1 MKHKENLLGKRSS
14 IFLLFLMCVLL
25 SYAQTRKITGQV
37 VDGNGEPVI
46 GANIAVDGVKGIGA
60 ISDMDGNFSINVPEG
75 KKLIVSFIG
84 FITEAVTPKS
94 TTVKIA
100 LQESSVSLDEVVSI
114 GYANQKLKN
123 VTGSVATISASE
135 LEDLPV
141 SNMSEALQGMI
152 NGLEVSL
159 GSPRPGTNAD
169 EVYVRQSRTFN
180 GISKDGGNA
189 VPLIII
195 DDVMQLGDNG
205 QPSMEQF
212 NLLDPSEVESLSLIH
227 I

>member
-1 MKHKENLLGKRSS
+1 MKYKESLLGKRSS
-14 IFLLFLMCVLL
+14 MILLFLMCVLL

-37 VDGNGEPVI
+37 VDGNDDPII
-46 GANIAVDGVKGIGA
+46 GANIVVDGVKGVGA
-60 ISDMDGNFSINVPEG
+60 ISDIDGNFSINVPEG

-84 FITEAVTPKS
+84 FISQTVTPKS
-94 TTVKIA
+94 ATVKVT

-114 GYANQKLKN
+114 GYANQKLKD
-123 VTGSVATISASE
+123 VTGSVATISAAE

-141 SNMSEALQGMI
+141 SNLTEALQGMI

-189 VPLIII
+189 VPL
-195 DDVMQLGDNG
+195 DRKSV
-205 QPSMEQF
+205 
-212 NLLDPSEVESLSLIH
+212 V
-227 I
+227 